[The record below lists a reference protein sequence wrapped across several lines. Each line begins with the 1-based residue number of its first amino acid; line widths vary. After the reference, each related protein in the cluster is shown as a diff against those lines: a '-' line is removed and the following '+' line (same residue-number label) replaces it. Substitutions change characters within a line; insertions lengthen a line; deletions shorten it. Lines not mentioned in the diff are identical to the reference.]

1 MIQRC
6 AFYRKSFLF
15 LMSYLLG
22 SAPLPGFAQSQVAVT
37 LNPALAG
44 PKIAPDFLGL
54 SFEMQRVLADTN
66 GYHFFNSTNLPLIA
80 TFKMLG
86 IKSLRVGGNTADR
99 PTLPVPARADIDSL
113 FGFAKAAGVKV
124 IYTLR
129 LNHGDPDADAD
140 TVNYIRRHY
149 SRQLDC
155 FAIGNE
161 PNVYST
167 NFASYFAEW
176 NRFAVRIVARS
187 RGVKFSGPGVSPGHQ
202 SWTTEFADQ
211 LSRSRRVKLSTQHD
225 YPGGDARKVKDP
237 AAGRDKILSPA
248 IDEHYSKFANDF
260 VPAVFSNRLPYR
272 LEEANSFYDGG
283 AADVSDTYASALWAL
298 DYLWWWAQHGA
309 SGVNFH
315 TGDTVAAREDNK
327 PCRYATFWTSPLGYN
342 VHPIGYAE
350 KMFSLGSQG
359 GLIPAAVV
367 NPANVNLAA
376 YAAASGRKLY
386 VTLINREY
394 GKNGRPTIVTID
406 PGFDKAR
413 ARAIF
418 LAIPG
423 GDISAKTGMTLG
435 GDEIRDDARW
445 NGKWTR
451 LADPVG
457 KQFSLDLPSATAV
470 VIEFTAEEIV
480 RSRIISRCR

>member
-15 LMSYLLG
+15 LVSCLLG
-22 SAPLPGFAQSQVAVT
+22 FTTLSGFGQSQVAIT
-37 LNPALAG
+37 LRPATTG

-66 GYHFFNSTNLPLIA
+66 GYHFFSPTNSALIA
-80 TFKMLG
+80 TFKTLG
-86 IKSLRVGGNTADR
+86 IQNLRVGGNTADR
-99 PTLPVPARADIDSL
+99 PTLPVPSRDDIDSL

-140 TVNYIRRHY
+140 TVKYIRRHY

-155 FAIGNE
+155 FSIGNE

-167 NFASYFAEW
+167 NFASFFAEW
-176 NRFAVRIVARS
+176 KRFATRISARS
-187 RGVKFSGPGVSPGHQ
+187 WGVKFSGPGVSPGHQ
-202 SWTTEFADQ
+202 SWTAELADQ
-211 LSRSRRVKLSTQHD
+211 HGRSPLVLSTQHD

-237 AAGRDKILSPA
+237 AAARDKILSPA

-272 LEEANSFYDGG
+272 LEEANSYYDGG

-315 TGDTVAAREDNK
+315 TGDSVAAREENK
-327 PCRYATFWTSPLGYN
+327 PCRYATFWTSPQGYN
-342 VHPIGYAE
+342 IHPIGYAE
-350 KMFSLGSQG
+350 KMFSLGAEG
-359 GLIPAAVV
+359 RMMPVTMTNLDD
-367 NPANVNLAA
+367 VNLAV
-376 YAAASGRKLY
+376 YAAASSRKKMSI
-386 VTLINREY
+386 TLINREY
-394 GKNGRPTIVTID
+394 APNGRTVDFTID
-406 PGFDKAR
+406 AGLKDGTAR
-413 ARAIF
+413 VIF
-418 LAIPG
+418 LSCPGSDVSSKILVSIG
-423 GDISAKTGMTLG
+423 GDPI
-435 GDEIRDDARW
+435 GDNAEW
-445 NGKWTR
+445 NGKWMPVTR
-451 LADPVG
+451 TLQNRFA
-457 KQFSLDLPSATAV
+457 LHLLPATAAV
-470 VIEFTAEEIV
+470 VEITAK
-480 RSRIISRCR
+480 